1 MTVIGL
7 LKKQFFLNTIYLI
20 RFQKSKVLIN
30 IYISQQFSK
39 NQINYSLSKS
49 DQAQI
54 FEFSNKYQLGN

>member
-49 DQAQI
+49 D
-54 FEFSNKYQLGN
+54 